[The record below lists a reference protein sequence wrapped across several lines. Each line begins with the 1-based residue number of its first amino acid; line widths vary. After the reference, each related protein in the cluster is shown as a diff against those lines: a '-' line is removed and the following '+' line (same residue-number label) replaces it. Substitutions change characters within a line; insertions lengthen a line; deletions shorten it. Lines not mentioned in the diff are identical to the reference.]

1 MAHMDHVTSTS
12 IMRTDGVFIGEGTDI
27 LASGHAI
34 GRKPSEALHGW
45 AKHQQGQI
53 KEYPLGIGS

>member
-1 MAHMDHVTSTS
+1 MAVMDYVTFTS
-12 IMRTDGVFIGEGTDI
+12 IMRTDGVFIGRGRDI
-27 LASGHAI
+27 LASGTAI

-53 KEYPLGIGS
+53 KEYPLRIGS